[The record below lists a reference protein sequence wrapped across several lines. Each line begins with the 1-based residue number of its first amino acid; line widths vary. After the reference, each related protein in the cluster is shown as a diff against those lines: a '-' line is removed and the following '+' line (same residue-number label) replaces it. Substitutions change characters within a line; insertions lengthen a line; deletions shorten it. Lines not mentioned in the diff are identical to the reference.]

1 MEQVFEQK
9 LMQATQA
16 VEEQVIIF
24 KEKKPDIYLF
34 VCEF

>member
-16 VEEQVIIF
+16 IEEQVIILKTNRIHTNYF
-24 KEKKPDIYLF
+24 NLG
-34 VCEF
+34 